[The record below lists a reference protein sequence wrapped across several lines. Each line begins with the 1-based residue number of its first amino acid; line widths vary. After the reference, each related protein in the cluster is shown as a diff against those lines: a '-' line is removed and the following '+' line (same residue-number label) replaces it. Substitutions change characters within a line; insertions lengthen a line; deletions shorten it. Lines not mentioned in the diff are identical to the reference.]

1 MTREELRKFEPL
13 WDKWY
18 VQEHLGGGSYGDVYR
33 ITCQVYER
41 TYEAA
46 LKVISIPK
54 DQSELNEVELNCE
67 TKEDTITYFD
77 QIRQSITSEID
88 MMEQLKGRTNIVS
101 FEDHDIIPH
110 NNGKDPG
117 YDIFI
122 RMELL
127 EDFSSVIG
135 RESKQWTDNRQIV
148 KMGMDIAE
156 GIRICHTHNIIHR
169 DIKLGNIF
177 RSKDGDYKIGDFGI
191 ARNVSDAQLTMS
203 IKGTF
208 NYMAP
213 EVYNREHYDFRADI
227 YSLGMVMYHM
237 LNKNRGP
244 FLPLTEVP
252 TAEQKDRALI
262 RRMAGE
268 QLNAP
273 VLAGQK
279 LGEIIMKACEFR
291 KEDRFQS
298 MEEFYQ
304 ALLMLSA
311 EDMERS
317 GVPLADNEQIS
328 SDAEEAVPEDDAT
341 VAFVDAKNDS
351 NIGTSQ
357 EQLPEDLS
365 VEEEDDRTV
374 AMQMPEQKTESER
387 EIAFEL
393 SKPEREKVSEPPKA
407 ENGNAIEAPKAEYRE
422 TKTTVE
428 KARLGRKQY
437 LGIAGIA
444 VAALCVIIGLA
455 GALPNKS
462 DKADA
467 VDVAQESQENLSPE
481 PAVDM
486 EEQLAEELPVEPEA
500 AVEEV
505 TAPVVPFCSEEV
517 TVKGGKKTGG
527 LIYEGDD
534 LDNLKIQGE
543 FQASET
549 DNTKVEGTLVLDY
562 SEKVIK
568 SSGEYEWTFTPD
580 DTEHYETVT
589 GKVHITAIHKDLING
604 MDELEQIEDKAAVYQ
619 LALTDCGLKDLTI
632 LEGMTNLAVL
642 VVSDNNITDLTEL
655 AKHPRLQQIY
665 LDGNAG
671 LKDIEPLLG
680 LKNLSIVELSGTA
693 VSEEDK
699 NALEKKLVE

>member
-18 VQEHLGGGSYGDVYR
+18 VQEYLGGGSYADVYR

-135 RESKQWTDNRQIV
+135 RESKLWTDNRQIV

-213 EVYNREHYDFRADI
+213 EVYNREHYDFRDDI

-252 TAEQKDRALI
+252 TAEQKDRALV
-262 RRMAGE
+262 RRMRGE

-273 VLAGQK
+273 ALAGQK
-279 LGEIIMKACEFR
+279 LNEIILKACEFR

-298 MEEFYQ
+298 MEEFCR
-304 ALLMLSA
+304 ALATLSS
-311 EDMERS
+311 EDLERP
-317 GVPLADNEQIS
+317 GELLTDNVQMGS
-328 SDAEEAVPEDDAT
+328 VEEDVLEDDAT
-341 VAFVDAKNDS
+341 VAFTDFGEN
-351 NIGTSQ
+351 SQ
-357 EQLPEDLS
+357 NETPQGQEPATLL
-365 VEEEDDRTV
+365 VEEEDDCTV
-374 AMQMPEQKTESER
+374 ALNPEEAEV
-387 EIAFEL
+387 EISWENMIA
-393 SKPEREKVSEPPKA
+393 KPHVEVEMEPPVK
-407 ENGNAIEAPKAEYRE
+407 
-422 TKTTVE
+422 KT
-428 KARLGRKQY
+428 RPGRKQY
-437 LGIAGIA
+437 LGIAG
-444 VAALCVIIGLA
+444 AALAVFCVIIGLTVALSSKTDKA
-455 GALPNKS
+455 GS
-462 DKADA
+462 DKADTL
-467 VDVAQESQENLSPE
+467 DVAQRSQADISQEP
-481 PAVDM
+481 VDDPG
-486 EEQLAEELPVEPEA
+486 EQLPEELPEEQETDVE
-500 AVEEV
+500 AVS
-505 TAPVVPFCSEEV
+505 APVVPFCCEEV
-517 TVKGGKKTGG
+517 TVKGSKKAED
-527 LIYEGDD
+527 LVYEGDH

-549 DNTKVEGTLVLDY
+549 DSTKVDGMLVLEY
-562 SEKVIK
+562 SDDVIK
-568 SSGEYEWTFTPD
+568 KSGEYEWTFTPD
-580 DTEHYETVT
+580 DTERYETVT
-589 GKVHITAIHKDLING
+589 GKVYITAVHKDLING
-604 MDELEQIEDKAAVYQ
+604 MDELKQIEDKAAVYQ
-619 LALTDCGLKDLTI
+619 LALTGCGLQDLSV
-632 LEGMTNLAVL
+632 LDGMTNLAVL
-642 VVSDNNITDLTEL
+642 VLSDNDITDISEL
-655 AKHPRLQQIY
+655 AKHPRLQQVY
-665 LDGNAG
+665 LDGNTS
-671 LKDIEPLLG
+671 LKEIKPLFE
-680 LKNLSIVELSGTA
+680 LKKLSIVELSGTA

-699 NALEKKLVE
+699 SALEKQLAE

>member
-46 LKVISIPK
+46 LKVISIPR

-127 EDFSSVIG
+127 EDFSSVVG
-135 RESKQWTDNRQIV
+135 HESKLWTDNRQIV

-244 FLPLTEVP
+244 FLSLTEVP
-252 TAEQKDRALI
+252 TAEQKDRALV
-262 RRMAGE
+262 RRMRGE
-268 QLNAP
+268 QLNVP
-273 VLAGQK
+273 ILAGQK
-279 LGEIIMKACEFR
+279 LGEIILKACEFR

-298 MEEFYQ
+298 MEEFFR
-304 ALLMLSA
+304 ALAALSA
-311 EDMERS
+311 EDLERPGELLTDHAQLS
-317 GVPLADNEQIS
+317 SNEE
-328 SDAEEAVPEDDAT
+328 DVLEDDAT
-341 VAFVDAKNDS
+341 VAFADS
-351 NIGTSQ
+351 GDNIQVETPQGQ
-357 EQLPEDLS
+357 ETEALLA
-365 VEEEDDRTV
+365 EEEDDRTV
-374 AMQMPEQKTESER
+374 ALNPEEAEVEISQKNMVAKPQVEAEMESPV
-387 EIAFEL
+387 
-393 SKPEREKVSEPPKA
+393 K
-407 ENGNAIEAPKAEYRE
+407 
-422 TKTTVE
+422 KT
-428 KARLGRKQY
+428 RPGRKQY
-437 LGIAGIA
+437 LGIAGTALA
-444 VAALCVIIGLA
+444 VFCVIIGLTVALSRKTDKA
-455 GALPNKS
+455 GS
-462 DKADA
+462 DKADTL
-467 VDVAQESQENLSPE
+467 DVAQGSQADISQELVDDPGEQLPE
-481 PAVDM
+481 ELT
-486 EEQLAEELPVEPEA
+486 EEQETDVE
-500 AVEEV
+500 AVS
-505 TAPVVPFCSEEV
+505 APVVPFCSKEV
-517 TVKGGKKTGG
+517 SVKGSKKAEG
-527 LIYEGDD
+527 LVYEGDH

-549 DNTKVEGTLVLDY
+549 DSTKVDGMLVLEY
-562 SEKVIK
+562 SDNVIK
-568 SSGEYEWTFTPD
+568 KSGEYEWTFTPD
-580 DTEHYETVT
+580 DTERYETVT
-589 GKVHITAIHKDLING
+589 GKVYITAVHKDLING
-604 MDELEQIEDKAAVYQ
+604 MDELKQIEDKAAVYQ
-619 LALTDCGLKDLTI
+619 LALTGCGLKDLSV

-642 VVSDNNITDLTEL
+642 VLSDNDITDISEL
-655 AKHPRLQQIY
+655 AKHPRLQQVY
-665 LDGNAG
+665 LDGNTS
-671 LKDIEPLLG
+671 LKEIKPLFE
-680 LKNLSIVELSGTA
+680 LKKLSIVELSGTA

-699 NALEKKLVE
+699 SALEKQLAE

>member
-46 LKVISIPK
+46 LKVISIPR

-127 EDFSSVIG
+127 EDFSSVVG
-135 RESKQWTDNRQIV
+135 RESKLWTDNRQIV

-227 YSLGMVMYHM
+227 YSLGLVMYHM

-244 FLPLTEVP
+244 FLSLTEVP
-252 TAEQKDRALI
+252 TAEQKDRALV
-262 RRMAGE
+262 RRMRGE
-268 QLNAP
+268 QLNVP
-273 VLAGQK
+273 ILAGRK
-279 LGEIIMKACEFR
+279 LCEIILKACEFR

-298 MEEFYQ
+298 MEEFFR
-304 ALLMLSA
+304 ALAALSA
-311 EDMERS
+311 EDLERP
-317 GVPLADNEQIS
+317 GELLTDHVPLSSNEE
-328 SDAEEAVPEDDAT
+328 DVLEDDAT
-341 VAFVDAKNDS
+341 VAFADS
-351 NIGTSQ
+351 GDNIQVETPQGQ
-357 EQLPEDLS
+357 ETEALLA
-365 VEEEDDRTV
+365 EEEDDRTV
-374 AMQMPEQKTESER
+374 ALNPEEAEVEISQKNMV
-387 EIAFEL
+387 A
-393 SKPEREKVSEPPKA
+393 KPQVEVEMEPPVK
-407 ENGNAIEAPKAEYRE
+407 
-422 TKTTVE
+422 KT
-428 KARLGRKQY
+428 RPGRKQY
-437 LGIAGIA
+437 LGIAGA
-444 VAALCVIIGLA
+444 VLAAFCVIIGLTVALSSKTDKA
-455 GALPNKS
+455 GS
-462 DKADA
+462 DKADTF
-467 VDVAQESQENLSPE
+467 DVAQRSQADISQEL
-481 PAVDM
+481 VDDPG
-486 EEQLAEELPVEPEA
+486 EQLPEELPEEQETDVE
-500 AVEEV
+500 AVS
-505 TAPVVPFCSEEV
+505 APVVPFCSKEV
-517 TVKGGKKTGG
+517 SVKGSKKAEG
-527 LIYEGDD
+527 LVYEGDH

-549 DNTKVEGTLVLDY
+549 DSTKVDGMLVLEY
-562 SEKVIK
+562 SDDVIK
-568 SSGEYEWTFTPD
+568 KSGEYEWTFTPD
-580 DTEHYETVT
+580 DTERYETVT
-589 GKVHITAIHKDLING
+589 GKVYITAVHKDLING
-604 MDELEQIEDKAAVYQ
+604 MDELKQIEDKAAVYQ
-619 LALTDCGLKDLTI
+619 LALTGCGLQDLSV
-632 LEGMTNLAVL
+632 LDGMTNLAVL
-642 VVSDNNITDLTEL
+642 VLSDNDITDISEL

-665 LDGNAG
+665 LDGNTS
-671 LKDIEPLLG
+671 LKEIKPLFE
-680 LKNLSIVELSGTA
+680 LKKLSIVELSGTA

-699 NALEKKLVE
+699 SALEKQLAE